1 MGRMKTGWVLLMTLV
16 CMTLL
21 VGFADT
27 AKADPA
33 EDLVKAKEK
42 LVHDALKK
50 TTKDGTPEHE
60 AKREKIRGI
69 INTFFDFEE
78 LGRRS
83 LSVHWNER
91 TDDERKQF
99 LTKLQRLIEN
109 SYLDRIVGHAD
120 YEVRFMG
127 ARDMTDHKIVR
138 MKIKSGKQIARVEF
152 KLLTKE
158 SRWVVFDM
166 MIDDVSLLENYRTQ
180 FSKIIRKKG
189 FGEVLVKMDKKLA
202 GQEDADLGAAPGSE
216 KKTKTP

>member
-1 MGRMKTGWVLLMTLV
+1 MGRMKTGVSLVMSLV
-16 CMTLL
+16 CMMVLL
-21 VGFADT
+21 GLSSA
-27 AKADPA
+27 AWADPA

-42 LVHDALKK
+42 QVRAALKQN
-50 TTKDGTPEHE
+50 TKEGTPAHE

-78 LGRRS
+78 LGKRS

-91 TDDERKQF
+91 TDEERKQF

-120 YEVRFMG
+120 YQVRFMG

-138 MKIKSGKQIARVEF
+138 MKIKSGKQVARVEF
-152 KLLTKE
+152 KLLEKE
-158 SRWVVFDM
+158 ARWVVFDM

-189 FGEVLVKMDKKLA
+189 FAEVLVKMDKKLS
-202 GQEDADLGAAPGSE
+202 GQEDKDLGSAPGSG
-216 KKTKTP
+216 KTGK